1 MVKPVNYKVWEVTQ
15 EKDEGWRGHQEV
27 GPNHCVF
34 CQKGGHWQGECL
46 ECPFCGILEGQPQPA
61 PIPCK
66 SLSNE
71 RFPCTDQWGQVSA
84 HFQISLN
91 PSSLLHR
98 VTLNMAD
105 RRIKFSVDTGT
116 TCSVL
121 TWPASPLSNHDCTE
135 TGVDSQKEGDFCL
148 SLPADSGPLLLLTPF
163 LYMPECPFLFLEELY

>member
-1 MVKPVNYKVWEVTQ
+1 MIRSERLHRKKMKGGEATKRSAQIIVSFVRK
-15 EKDEGWRGHQEV
+15 EGTGRGNVLNAPSVGSWRGN
-27 GPNHCVF
+27 PN
-34 CQKGGHWQGECL
+34 
-46 ECPFCGILEGQPQPA
+46 QP